1 MTLRRTVLPL
11 AITLALSL
19 AACQPAGTPPAEGQ
33 GPQAAAAPAEVAR
46 PSRQYGIEE
55 FIESTGV
62 GDASFSADESRILFS
77 SNKTGNLS
85 SKRKSN
91 KMKFIIARFVK
102 FH

>member
-1 MTLRRTVLPL
+1 MSIRRTALPL

-33 GPQAAAAPAEVAR
+33 GNQAAAAPAEVAR

-62 GDASFSADESRILFS
+62 SGASFNADESRIQFS
-77 SNKTGNLS
+77 SNKSG
-85 SKRKSN
+85 
-91 KMKFIIARFVK
+91 I
-102 FH
+102 